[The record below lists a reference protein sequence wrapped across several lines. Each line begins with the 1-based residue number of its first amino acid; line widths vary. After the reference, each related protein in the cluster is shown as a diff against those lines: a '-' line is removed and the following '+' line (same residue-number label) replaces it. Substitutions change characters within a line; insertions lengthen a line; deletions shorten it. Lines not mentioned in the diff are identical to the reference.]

1 MSTLPLP
8 LPSAESCPA
17 NGAAVHVVP
26 VWHATPVSGRSANAP
41 AQGLMNLAGIA
52 DWDILFNAVQARLRM
67 CVGAP
72 TGSAEGVLLRTQVLE
87 CVTAMEQL
95 QQARQL
101 ERGRVE
107 QLEREV
113 IEVRL
118 ALAEAHTD
126 AQAELRGT
134 RASER
139 QARHLSL
146 HDSLTL
152 LPNRSY
158 FRERLEHAL
167 LHLSPTEPML
177 ALLYLDLDGFKAIND
192 SHGHE
197 VGDELLRIMATR
209 LNHLVR
215 SEDMV
220 SRLGGDEFAC
230 LLAGAADRPQLAHLA
245 TKLYDAVAAPLRI
258 GVLRLSVRAS
268 IGIAI
273 FPQDGEDAVAL
284 LKSAN
289 LAMYC
294 AKREQTRYAFAP
306 MAALPPND

>member
-1 MSTLPLP
+1 MSTLP
-8 LPSAESCPA
+8 SSMSESSTA
-17 NGAAVHVVP
+17 NGAAAHVVP
-26 VWHATPVSGRSANAP
+26 VWHASPMPAHIDNGRT
-41 AQGLMNLAGIA
+41 QGLMNLAGIA
-52 DWDILFNAVQARLRM
+52 DWDIMFNAVQARLRL
-67 CVGAP
+67 CVGVP
-72 TGSAEGVLLRTQVLE
+72 TASTESTLLRAQVLE

-95 QQARQL
+95 QQIRQQ

-107 QLEREV
+107 QLEREI
-113 IEVRL
+113 IEVRR
-118 ALAEAHTD
+118 ALAEAHT
-126 AQAELRGT
+126 ELSGT
-134 RASER
+134 RAGER

-167 LHLSPTEPML
+167 LHLSPSGPML

-197 VGDELLRIMATR
+197 IGDELLRIVATR

-230 LLAGAADRPQLAHLA
+230 LRAGSADRPQLAHLA

-258 GVLRLSVRAS
+258 GALRLNVRAS

-273 FPQDGEDAVAL
+273 YPEDGDSAAAL
-284 LKSAN
+284 LKSAD
-289 LAMYC
+289 LAMYG

-306 MAALPPND
+306 KSASLPSA